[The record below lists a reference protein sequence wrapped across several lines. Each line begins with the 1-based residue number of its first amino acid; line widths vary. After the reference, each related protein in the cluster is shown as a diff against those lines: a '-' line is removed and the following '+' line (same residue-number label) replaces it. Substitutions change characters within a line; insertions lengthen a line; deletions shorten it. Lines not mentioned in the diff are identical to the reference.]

1 MKYEDKSHKQLTTEM
16 KQLRQRVA
24 ELEAAETRRKQAE
37 RALADSEAI
46 YHSLVE
52 SLPQNIFRKDK
63 EGRFTFA
70 NSNFCATLGIPLHQV
85 LGKTDLDFYPEELAK
100 KYSQDDKKVMESGK
114 VFDTVEEHRT
124 PAGQKLYVQVVK
136 TPAYDSKG
144 EIIGIQGIFWDVS
157 DQKRAE
163 EALADERNLLRTV
176 INNLPDLI
184 YAKDTESRFIMGNVA
199 VARVMGAKTPDE
211 LLGKTDLDF
220 YPEELA
226 TGYRADEQK
235 VIQTGQPLANR
246 EEPLADQD
254 TGKQGWLSSTKVPLR
269 DNSGNVVGLVGIG
282 RDITDRKQAEET
294 LKQYSEKL
302 EQMVEERT
310 AELREAQE
318 ELIRKEK
325 LAVLGQLAGGVGHE
339 LRNPLGAIKNAA
351 YFLRMV
357 LEQPEPEVEET
368 VDILEKEVATCER
381 IISSLLGFARRKP
394 PTRRKVDANDSVREA
409 LSRIKAP
416 ENIEVVSELQ
426 SLPPILADPDQLSQ
440 VFGNIILNAVQAM
453 PEGGRLVLRS
463 EVPSPGQ
470 VALSFTDTG
479 VGIPKENLRK
489 LFEPLFTAKAK
500 GIGLGLAVT
509 KTLVEGHGGTIEVSS
524 EIGNGSTFT
533 VTLPTGKEE
542 ESQHE

>member
-1 MKYEDKSHKQLTTEM
+1 MKHKKKTKEDLMREVKEF
-16 KQLRQRVA
+16 RQQI
-24 ELEAAETRRKQAE
+24 EQLEAAETRRKQAE

-63 EGRFTFA
+63 EGKFTFA
-70 NSNFCATLGIPLHQV
+70 NSNFCATLGIPLHDV
-85 LGKTDLDFYPEELAK
+85 LGKTDFDFYPEELAR
-100 KYSQDDKKVMESGK
+100 KYSQDDKKVIETEK
-114 VFDTVEEHRT
+114 PFEDVEEHQT
-124 PAGQKLYVQVVK
+124 PDGQRLYVQVVK
-136 TPAYDSKG
+136 TPAHNSKG
-144 EIIGIQGIFWDVS
+144 EVIGIQGIFWDVTEH
-157 DQKRAE
+157 KRAE
-163 EALADERNLLRTV
+163 QALADERNLLRTV

-184 YAKDTESRFIMGNVA
+184 YAKDTQSRFIMGNMA

-211 LLGKTDLDF
+211 LLGKTDFDF

-226 TGYRADEQK
+226 TQYRADELQL
-235 VIQTGQPLANR
+235 IQSGQPLANR
-246 EEPLADQD
+246 EEPLEDQD
-254 TGKQGWLSSTKVPLR
+254 TGKRGWLSSSKVPLR
-269 DNSGNVVGLVGIG
+269 DSLGNVVGIVGIG
-282 RDITDRKQAEET
+282 RDITDRKLAEQS

-310 AELREAQE
+310 KELWDAQE
-318 ELIRKEK
+318 KLVRKEK

-351 YFLRMV
+351 YFLRMA
-357 LEQPEPEVEET
+357 LEHPEPEVEET

-426 SLPPILADPDQLSQ
+426 SLPTILADPDQLSQ

-453 PEGGRLVLRS
+453 PEGGRLLLRS
-463 EVPSPGQ
+463 EVPSPEE
-470 VALSFTDTG
+470 VVISFIDTG
-479 VGIPKENLRK
+479 VGIPRENLPK

-509 KTLVEGHGGTIEVSS
+509 KTLVEGHGGTIEVTS
-524 EIGNGSTFT
+524 EVGKGSTFT

>member
-1 MKYEDKSHKQLTTEM
+1 MKHKKMTKEDLMREVKES
-16 KQLRQRVA
+16 RQQI
-24 ELEAAETRRKQAE
+24 EQLEAAEARRKQAE

-63 EGRFTFA
+63 EGKFTFA
-70 NSNFCATLGIPLHQV
+70 NSNFCATLGIPLHDV
-85 LGKTDLDFYPEELAK
+85 LGKTDFDFYPEELAK

-114 VFDTVEEHRT
+114 VFDTVEEHQT

-144 EIIGIQGIFWDVS
+144 DIIGIQGIFWDVS

-163 EALADERNLLRTV
+163 EALAEERNLLRTV

-184 YAKDTESRFIMGNVA
+184 YAKDTESRFIIGNMA

-211 LLGKTDLDF
+211 LLGKTDSDF

-226 TGYRADEQK
+226 TEYRADEQK

-254 TGKQGWLSSTKVPLR
+254 TGKKGWLSSTKVPLR
-269 DNSGNVVGLVGIG
+269 DSLGNTVGIVGIG
-282 RDITDRKQAEET
+282 RDITDRKLAEES
-294 LKQYSEKL
+294 LKEYSEKL

-310 AELREAQE
+310 KELWDAQE
-318 ELIRKEK
+318 KLVRKEK

-351 YFLRMV
+351 YFLRMA

-394 PTRRKVDANDSVREA
+394 PTRRKVNANDGVRDA

-416 ENIEVVSELQ
+416 KNIEVVSELQ

-440 VFGNIILNAVQAM
+440 VFGNIILNAIQAM
-453 PEGGRLVLRS
+453 PEGGQLYLRS

-470 VALSFTDTG
+470 VALSITDTG

-524 EIGNGSTFT
+524 EIGKGSTFT
-533 VTLPTGKEE
+533 VTLPIGKEE